1 MTLNQRYQ
9 WAYGTAVVL
18 TTVAYAA
25 WLAVQLSQRPAAQI
39 EFTRALL
46 ITLLASFVIHTFAR
60 GSARGGVRKE
70 DALTDDRDRAIAQR
84 GDALTFY
91 VFSGLAAIP
100 LVLGLADV
108 DPFWIT
114 NSLFFAFA
122 LAAIFGIVAKSVLY
136 GHHLKEH

>member
-1 MTLNQRYQ
+1 MTLTQRYQ

-18 TTVAYAA
+18 TTAAYAV
-25 WLAVQLSQRPAAQI
+25 WLAIQLSQRPAADI
-39 EFTRALL
+39 DFTRALITTL
-46 ITLLASFVIHTFAR
+46 IASFVIHTFAR
-60 GSARGGVRKE
+60 GSARGGVRNE
-70 DALTDDRDRAIAQR
+70 DAVTDDRDRAINER

-91 VFSGLAAIP
+91 VFSGLAAVP
-100 LVLGLADV
+100 LALGLANV

-136 GHHLKEH
+136 GHHLKEF

>member
-1 MTLNQRYQ
+1 MTLTERYQ
-9 WAYGTAVVL
+9 WAYGTAVIL
-18 TTVAYAA
+18 TTAVYAV
-25 WLAVQLSQRPAAQI
+25 WLAIQLSQRPAAQI

-46 ITLLASFVIHTFAR
+46 IT
-60 GSARGGVRKE
+60 
-70 DALTDDRDRAIAQR
+70 QR

-91 VFSGLAAIP
+91 VFSGLAAVP
-100 LVLGLADV
+100 LALGLADV

-122 LAAIFGIVAKSVLY
+122 LAAVFGIVAKTALY